1 MSKAGVPCWCRIRLQ
16 ARSRQCGAQ
25 GGSNLAWFGIENKQ
39 WEHRRETDPST
50 NYTHS
55 DGTPCPCTPPTLTSL
70 LARVHYPLSS
80 HSVRVY
86 TTHSHCTPCLCTP
99 PTLTA
104 LLARVRD
111 PCERLHALRHGLQVR
126 EGVRARRSLV
136 RQLARCLHHLAQ
148 RLKQTLQCGCF
159 GLLEGGKNAEIASGV
174 GFKQSRALTVVG
186 M

>member
-55 DGTPCPCTPPTLTSL
+55 DGTPCPCTPPTLTAL
-70 LARVHYPLSS
+70 LARVHHPLSLHSLPVYTTYS
-80 HSVRVY
+80 HHTRCVCTPPTLITLGACVHHPLSLHSLPEY
-86 TTHSHCTPCLCTP
+86 TTHSHRTPCPCTRP
-99 PTLTA
+99 
-104 LLARVRD
+104 
-111 PCERLHALRHGLQVR
+111 
-126 EGVRARRSLV
+126 
-136 RQLARCLHHLAQ
+136 
-148 RLKQTLQCGCF
+148 
-159 GLLEGGKNAEIASGV
+159 
-174 GFKQSRALTVVG
+174 